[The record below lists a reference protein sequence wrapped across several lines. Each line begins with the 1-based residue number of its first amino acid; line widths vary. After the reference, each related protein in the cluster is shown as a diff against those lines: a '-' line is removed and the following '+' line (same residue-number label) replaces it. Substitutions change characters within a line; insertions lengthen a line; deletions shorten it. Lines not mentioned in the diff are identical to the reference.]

1 MQLLREGDTSFW
13 VYMLVTVTLGG
24 AAAWASGSAIAST
37 WRPPWQLLLAALAL
51 ACVVRFFHYALFGEP
66 LLVLRNFLVDYAVL
80 SLFAGAGFQLM
91 RIRQMV
97 GQYPWAY
104 EHSGLIGWRPRPH
117 QQPF

>member
-1 MQLLREGDTSFW
+1 MQLILEGGDKSFW
-13 VYMLVTVTLGG
+13 VYMLVTVMLGG

-37 WRPPWQLLLAALAL
+37 WRAPWQVLVAAFAL

-66 LLVLRNFLVDYAVL
+66 LLALINFLVDYGVL
-80 SLFAGAGFQLM
+80 ALFAAAGFQLM

-104 EHSGLIGWRPRPH
+104 ESSGLIGWRAKSR
-117 QQPF
+117 